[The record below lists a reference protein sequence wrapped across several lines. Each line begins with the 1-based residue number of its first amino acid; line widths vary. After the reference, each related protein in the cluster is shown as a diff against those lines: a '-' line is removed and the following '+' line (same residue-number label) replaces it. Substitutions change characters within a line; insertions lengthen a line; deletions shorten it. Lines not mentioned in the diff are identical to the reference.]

1 MLKNITSNLK
11 KLLDEDHLSQ
21 RIVLIKQN
29 GSVQ

>member
-11 KLLDEDHLSQ
+11 KLLDEDRLSQ